1 MQEIVKKHN
10 SSYENFIFKLSGID
24 KDLPEDLEIHQGM
37 YSEIKNC
44 HKVLEFVIEILFR
57 MLNVHGYNAEKKEDT
72 TISGIHDVSHAIYA
86 TQASKLFTV
95 DKRFASKCKAIYYF
109 LGVDTEVI
117 LCPQKE
123 ISKIL
128 QTHI

>member
-1 MQEIVKKHN
+1 MAANTTNI
-10 SSYENFIFKLSGID
+10 SI
-24 KDLPEDLEIHQGM
+24 
-37 YSEIKNC
+37 
-44 HKVLEFVIEILFR
+44 R
-57 MLNVHGYNAEKKEDT
+57 MDSALK
-72 TISGIHDVSHAIYA
+72 
-86 TQASKLFTV
+86 TQADKLFTV
-95 DKRFASKCKAIYYF
+95 DKRFASKCKAIYHF